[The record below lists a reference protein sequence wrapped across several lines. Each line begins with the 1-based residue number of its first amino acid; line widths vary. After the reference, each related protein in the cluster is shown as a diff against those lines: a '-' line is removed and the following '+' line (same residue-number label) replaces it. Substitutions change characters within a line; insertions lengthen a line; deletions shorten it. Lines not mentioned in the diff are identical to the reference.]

1 MTCQEFEELSGA
13 YALDAVTSEEREAA
27 HAHLTQC
34 ASCARQYQGLR
45 SVVAL
50 LALSVPQ
57 VDPPASLKKRIL
69 MAIR

>member
-13 YALDAVTSEEREAA
+13 YALDAVTSEEHEAA
-27 HAHLTQC
+27 RAHLALC
-34 ASCARQYQGLR
+34 ASCTRQYQELR

-50 LALSVPQ
+50 LALCVPP
-57 VDPPASLKKRIL
+57 VDPPGSLKKRIL

>member
-27 HAHLTQC
+27 RAHL
-34 ASCARQYQGLR
+34 AHCARCARHYQELR

-57 VDPPASLKKRIL
+57 VDPPASLKERIL

>member
-27 HAHLTQC
+27 RAHPPQC
-34 ASCARQYQGLR
+34 ARCARQYQELR

-57 VDPPASLKKRIL
+57 VDPPASLKKRII